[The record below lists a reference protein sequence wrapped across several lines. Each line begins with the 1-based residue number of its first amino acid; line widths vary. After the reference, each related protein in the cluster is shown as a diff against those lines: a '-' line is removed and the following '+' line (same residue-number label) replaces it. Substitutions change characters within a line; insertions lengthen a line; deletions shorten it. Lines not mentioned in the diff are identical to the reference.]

1 MKSGYVMTA
10 ETNRMENAARIA
22 MADLGAGSQSGNE
35 SPVIPLAVKTAL
47 VLAALA
53 LTGLTIAN
61 LI

>member
-1 MKSGYVMTA
+1 MTA

-22 MADLGAGSQSGNE
+22 MADLGAGAQPRNDI
-35 SPVIPLAVKTAL
+35 PVTPLAVKTAL

-61 LI
+61 LV